1 MIVCFEGIDG
11 CGKST
16 ATSYLA
22 TEINSLNYKHNGRGI
37 YLEKTAY
44 ATVFSISDF
53 ARQVSRGDLEDAL
66 CHNYGTTSP
75 NNFKEDYEAYA
86 AIKDKLQDKS
96 FSTPIVNCGKE
107 IQNVLNRLENG
118 DKSSSTYDALA
129 LGYLKLGKLI
139 TPILEHYDE
148 YGHYIILDRWI
159 WSTIVYNAA
168 IPNTLFSSILDNFDL
183 GANITP
189 KEDKAREA
197 LEDILQP
204 ELTILLDINTRLAT
218 HRRTVRGY
226 AESELENIRYQA
238 IVKSG
243 YEALLYFM
251 RKPLNKM
258 LSKRLGNNIYPSKVE
273 IVYST
278 EYTSEVGETVKN
290 VIDTFFKYFR

>member
-16 ATSYLA
+16 AASYLA

-37 YLEKTAY
+37 YREKTAY

-86 AIKDKLQDKS
+86 AIKSKLQDKS

-139 TPILEHYDE
+139 
-148 YGHYIILDRWI
+148 
-159 WSTIVYNAA
+159 
-168 IPNTLFSSILDNFDL
+168 
-183 GANITP
+183 
-189 KEDKAREA
+189 
-197 LEDILQP
+197 P
-204 ELTILLDINTRLAT
+204 EL
-218 HRRTVRGY
+218 
-226 AESELENIRYQA
+226 
-238 IVKSG
+238 
-243 YEALLYFM
+243 
-251 RKPLNKM
+251 
-258 LSKRLGNNIYPSKVE
+258 
-273 IVYST
+273 
-278 EYTSEVGETVKN
+278 
-290 VIDTFFKYFR
+290 

>member
-16 ATSYLA
+16 AASYLA
-22 TEINSLNYKHNGRGI
+22 SKINSLNRGYNKYGI
-37 YLEKTAY
+37 DKNESIY

-53 ARQVSRGDLEDAL
+53 ARRVSKYGLEEAL
-66 CHNYGTTSP
+66 CHNYGTTSI

-96 FSTPIVNCGKE
+96 FSAPIVNCGKE
-107 IQNVLNRLENG
+107 IQNVLNKLENG

-129 LGYLKLGKLI
+129 LGYLKLGSLI

-168 IPNTLFSSILDNFDL
+168 IPNTMFSSILDNPDL
-183 GANITP
+183 SSTITA

-197 LEDILQP
+197 LENIIQP

-258 LSKRLGNNIYPSKVE
+258 LSKRLGTNIYPSKVE